1 MEQVFDMSIF
11 SPAGDSAT
19 ISATTSSSRVALGN
33 VNHTSILV
41 ANTSTT
47 ITAYVKLGDSTVT
60 AAVATGI
67 PILPARYLLLDRNP
81 QAHTHLAGIT
91 ASSTASV
98 IATTGSSK

>member
-1 MEQVFDMSIF
+1 MSIF

-19 ISATTSSSRVALGN
+19 LSGTTSSSRVALGN
-33 VNHTSILV
+33 AIHTHLLI

-60 AAVATGI
+60 ATVAAGV
-67 PILPARYLLLDRNP
+67 PILPARYLLLERNP
-81 QAHTHLAGIT
+81 QAHTHIAGIT

-98 IATTGSSK
+98 IVTTGSAK

>member
-1 MEQVFDMSIF
+1 MPIF

-19 ISATTSSSRVALGN
+19 LSGDVTSTRVALGN
-33 VNHTSILV
+33 VIHTHLLI

-47 ITAYVKLGDSTVT
+47 VTCFVKLGDSSVAATV
-60 AAVATGI
+60 AAGV
-67 PILPARYLLLDRNP
+67 PILPMQYLLLERNP

-98 IATTGSSK
+98 IVTTGSAK